1 MCSLSCPAPPS
12 SSDSR
17 PTSLDCKYVAGLGLN
32 QQMRG
37 TSTQLLRFGEP
48 PSRTVPFHVGTSG
61 VVSGRLG
68 KGGRRR
74 SSPLPQRDIFARG
87 DSNSVK
93 SSMECSV
100 VSIAKTVIMRKRKK
114 IHFQYS
120 TLFVCMEKLSIS
132 HLITYTIRAVDA
144 IYVCMLIR

>member
-100 VSIAKTVIMRKRKK
+100 VSIAKTVIMRNSLSVFNIICLHGET
-114 IHFQYS
+114 IHFTPY
-120 TLFVCMEKLSIS
+120 
-132 HLITYTIRAVDA
+132 HLYCDA